1 MKRIIAKLDIKG
13 PNLVKGINLEGLRVL
28 GEPGNFAKHY
38 YKNMID
44 EIIYHDCVASLYE
57 RKSFL
62 QLITNTSSNA
72 FIPLAVGGGIKSIKD
87 IESILNAGADKV
99 FINSAAIKTP
109 NFIKEATKKF
119 GSSNVCLSIETIKN
133 QNDEFV
139 CLSNYGREITKKKLL
154 DWFSEAQQLGV
165 GEIILTSIASEGTG
179 HGFDLEL
186 LELIYDKINVP
197 LIMHGGA
204 GNKGHIYNVLKYDKV
219 SGVAISS
226 LLHYSLVREKKF
238 KLNDTG
244 EGNTRFLK
252 TFTHNIKFKNKNV
265 VSIKKYLKKKKI
277 EVRL

>member
-252 TFTHNIKFKNKNV
+252 TFTHNIKFKNTNV

>member
-1 MKRIIAKLDIKG
+1 MKRIIAKLDVKG

-62 QLITNTSSNA
+62 QLITNTSSNV
-72 FIPLAVGGGIKSIKD
+72 FIPLAVGGGIKTIRD

-99 FINSAAIKTP
+99 FINSAAIKKP

-119 GSSNVCLSIETIKN
+119 GSSNICLSIETIKN
-133 QNDEFV
+133 QNDEYV
-139 CLSNYGREITKKKLL
+139 CMSNYGREITKKKLL

-165 GEIILTSIASEGTG
+165 GEIILTSISSEGTG

-197 LIMHGGA
+197 FIMHGGA
-204 GNKGHIYNVLKYDKV
+204 GNMEHIYNVLKYSKV

-226 LLHYSLVREKKF
+226 LFHYSLVREKKF
-238 KLNDTG
+238 KYNDAG

-252 TFTHNIKFKNKNV
+252 ALTNDIKFKNTDV
-265 VSIKKYLKKKKI
+265 LSIKKYLKKKKI